1 MRNMTYI
8 NQLRGGIK
16 NVLKNILGFRP
27 SRVAVEVDNKMYY
40 FTEYELRALQ
50 IVVKTMTDA
59 EFEEFNQRV
68 TIYNGAYKRY
78 SKPVNICRNG
88 NLDEP
93 IKIFS
98 AVSKLSKELL

>member
-1 MRNMTYI
+1 MTYI

-16 NVLKNILGFRP
+16 NILKNILGFRP
-27 SRVAVEVDNKMYY
+27 SRVAIEVDNKVYY

-50 IVVKTMTDA
+50 VMVKNMTDV

-68 TIYNGAYKRY
+68 VIYNGAYKRY
-78 SKPVNICRNG
+78 SKPVNICRDG
-88 NLDEP
+88 YLDEP

-98 AVSKLSKELL
+98 AISKLSQELL

>member
-1 MRNMTYI
+1 MIYI
-8 NQLRGGIK
+8 NQLKSGIK

-27 SRVAVEVDNKMYY
+27 SRVAVEVDGKIYY

-50 IVVKTMTDA
+50 VMVKNMTDE

-68 TIYNGAYKRY
+68 IIYNGAFKRY
-78 SKPVNICRNG
+78 SKPVSICRDG
-88 NLDEP
+88 YLDEP

-98 AVSKLSKELL
+98 AVSKLSKELDIE

>member
-1 MRNMTYI
+1 MTYI

-16 NVLKNILGFRP
+16 NILKNILGFRP
-27 SRVAVEVDNKMYY
+27 SRIAIEVDNKVYY

-50 IVVKTMTDA
+50 VMVKNMTDV

-68 TIYNGAYKRY
+68 VIYNGAYKRY
-78 SKPVNICRNG
+78 SKPVNICRDG
-88 NLDEP
+88 YLDEP

-98 AVSKLSKELL
+98 AISKLSQELL

>member
-1 MRNMTYI
+1 MTYI
-8 NQLRGGIK
+8 NQLRDGIK

-27 SRVAVEVDNKMYY
+27 SRIAIEVDNKVYY

-50 IVVKTMTDA
+50 VMVKNMTDA

-68 TIYNGAYKRY
+68 VIYNGAYKRY
-78 SKPVNICRNG
+78 SKPVNICRDG
-88 NLDEP
+88 YLDEP

-98 AVSKLSKELL
+98 AISKLSQELL